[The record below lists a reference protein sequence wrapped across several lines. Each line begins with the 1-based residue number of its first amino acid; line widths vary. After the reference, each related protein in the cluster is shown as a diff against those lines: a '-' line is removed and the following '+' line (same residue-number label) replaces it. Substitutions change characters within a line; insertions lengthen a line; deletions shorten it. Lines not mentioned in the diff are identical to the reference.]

1 MLAAT
6 PALFRIALLAL
17 TAAVPAAATT
27 PSAPLAI
34 VAAVKG
40 RVEVVSPRGGSP
52 SRVSAG
58 RTLAR
63 EDRLTV
69 TPGGAVTIFFNDGN
83 VVELGEKSSM
93 TIGGRAATRSRT
105 AAGSELSPEIYSS
118 VAKFVTV
125 GSRQTGLVALTPLR
139 GGSTSSPLLIEPRR
153 TELLDGHPRFRWRPV
168 EGAIRYRVSVSNE
181 QGELWHRELADTLLE
196 YPTDV
201 GMLSPDV
208 DYTWEVQGVPEQSG
222 LRREESSVHVIAEG
236 NAASVR
242 EALQSIRESAGG
254 SDNDA
259 SFFLAGSYLF
269 GQGLYI
275 DSARQFESL
284 GRLTP
289 DSPAPH
295 EALGNIYQA
304 IGLMDLAASEYQ
316 RALALTRRP

>member
-1 MLAAT
+1 MLAAA

-17 TAAVPAAATT
+17 TAAVPAPATT

-40 RVEVVSPRGGSP
+40 RAEVVSPHGGSP
-52 SRVSAG
+52 SRVSLG
-58 RTLAR
+58 RALAR

-69 TPGGAVTIFFNDGN
+69 APGGMVTIFFNDGN
-83 VVELGEKSSM
+83 VIELGEKSSM

-105 AAGSELSPEIYSS
+105 AASGALSPEIYSN

-125 GSRQTGLVALTPLR
+125 GSRHTGLVALTSLR
-139 GGSTSSPLLIEPRR
+139 GGSTSTPLLIEPRR
-153 TELLDGHPRFRWRPV
+153 TELLDGQPRFRWRPV
-168 EGAIRYRVSVSNE
+168 LGAIRYRVSVSNE

-196 YPTDV
+196 YPSDV
-201 GMLSPDV
+201 GALSPNMDYVWDV
-208 DYTWEVQGVPEQSG
+208 RALSEQSE
-222 LRREESSVHVIAEG
+222 LRREESSVHVFAEA

-242 EALQSIRESAGG
+242 EALQSIRESVGG

-259 SFFLAGSYLF
+259 SCFLAGSYLF
-269 GQGLYI
+269 GQGLYL

-284 GRLTP
+284 SRLTP

-295 EALGNIYQA
+295 EALGNIYRA
-304 IGLMDLAASEYQ
+304 IGLMDLAVSEYQ
-316 RALALTRRP
+316 RALALTRQP